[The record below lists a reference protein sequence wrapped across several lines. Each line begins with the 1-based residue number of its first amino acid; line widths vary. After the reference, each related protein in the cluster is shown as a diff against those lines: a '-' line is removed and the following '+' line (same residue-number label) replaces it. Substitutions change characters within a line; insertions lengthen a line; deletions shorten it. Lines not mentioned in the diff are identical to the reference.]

1 MAGQGGNQ
9 NNDDNGIWI
18 VLGMLLVIIMIW
30 FLLKDKIIYLFLFL
44 YQWIFVVAEFF
55 GKFVAPQST
64 FASDNLMIIKEVL
77 KDTSIIDFQNF
88 MKLLANGGWYLKFLI
103 APPLIWYGLKIRKNV
118 IKTYCEKMS
127 VTRFLQRQSK
137 IWKPIVPVL
146 HLDLINKPPKE
157 WRDPYTTSEIAK
169 KRKLIF
175 NRYLNDERTKQY
187 LIEQLGKKIEYNK
200 TKNKDKIVLTPILD
214 NLTNY
219 ERALF
224 AIFGLRII
232 RERKGKDLSA
242 QILLDEL
249 NESCRGTGIPKWE
262 ISEPIF
268 QRLKTNSQIIDV
280 IKAHSYVRTA
290 LVEML
295 CCARK
300 LDGVLPPSNFIW
312 LRPIDPILF
321 YALNRAPIVPERL
334 HTPSFVESAGVL
346 AQWQSERVAFNNN
359 HKLNAPYLEHAID
372 AIEEDLMVSGLID
385 PHRID
390 KK

>member
-1 MAGQGGNQ
+1 MSAQ
-9 NNDDNGIWI
+9 NANVQNDNNGIWI
-18 VLGMLLVIIMIW
+18 LLGCLLCLIMIW
-30 FLLKDKIIYLFLFL
+30 LVWKESIIVFFLSIYI
-44 YQWIFVVAEFF
+44 WIFKIVLLV
-55 GKFVAPQST
+55 KPDSI
-64 FASDNLMIIKEVL
+64 FASDNLLIIEKVL
-77 KDTSIIDFQNF
+77 ETPKILDFQGL
-88 MKLLANGGWYLKFLI
+88 MGILANGGWYLKFLL
-103 APPLIWYGLKIRKNV
+103 APPLVWYGIKIRKNV

-157 WRDPYTTSEIAK
+157 WRDPYTTTEVSNQK
-169 KRKLIF
+169 NLIF
-175 NRYLNDERTKQY
+175 NKFLNDERCKNY
-187 LIEQLGKKIEYNK
+187 LMEQLGKKLNFQQRKGNNGKVIE
-200 TKNKDKIVLTPILD
+200 IPVLD
-214 NLTNY
+214 NLSDY
-219 ERALF
+219 EKALF

-232 RERKGKDLSA
+232 RERKGKELAA
-242 QILLDEL
+242 QVLLDDL
-249 NESCRGTGIPKWE
+249 NESSRGVGIPKWE
-262 ISEPIF
+262 ISNPIF
-268 QRLKTNSQIIDV
+268 ERLKTNEKILDT

-312 LRPIDPILF
+312 VRPIDPVLF

-372 AIEEDLMVSGLID
+372 AIEEDLMVSGLVT
-385 PHRID
+385 PHRE
-390 KK
+390 KNKPKT